1 MDGVATPPPA
11 PPPPSILPGQRN
23 QFLLETLPLALPC
36 VQPPVAA
43 GSSGPAVSP
52 VIRGPLQTEQS

>member
-1 MDGVATPPPA
+1 MGWQPPA
-11 PPPPSILPGQRN
+11 CPSSPHSILPGQRN
-23 QFLLETLPLALPC
+23 QFLLEALPLALPC

-52 VIRGPLQTEQS
+52 VIRGLLRTEQS